1 MGGLKKTIKKM
12 ISLYQWPLNS
22 KTCQVL
28 YNWFQIFQRLL
39 ENRNLNYL
47 CLGVAET
54 VAGLVSFER
63 WCGVSNGHQIHLQHQ
78 ETG

>member
-1 MGGLKKTIKKM
+1 M

-22 KTCQVL
+22 KTC
-28 YNWFQIFQRLL
+28 
-39 ENRNLNYL
+39 NYIIDFKYSNVYL
-47 CLGVAET
+47 KIEIWTICLGVAET

-78 ETG
+78 ETA